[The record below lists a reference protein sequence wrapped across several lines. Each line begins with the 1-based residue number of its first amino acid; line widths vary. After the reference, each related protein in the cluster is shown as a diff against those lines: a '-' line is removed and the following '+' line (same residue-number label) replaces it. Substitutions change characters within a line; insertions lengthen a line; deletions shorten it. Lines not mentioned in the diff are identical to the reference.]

1 MVSLVHHPLF
11 IAVAAGWIVQ
21 LGELVYAVLRQR
33 PKRKADW
40 EKLNKF

>member
-1 MVSLVHHPLF
+1 MSSLVRHPLF

-21 LGELVYAVLRQR
+21 LGELIYVFLRRR

-40 EKLNKF
+40 EKLSKF